1 MRRGGDSQRFEMAG
15 CAEGVWPGKG
25 ALQPLEAV
33 ERQGRLRRD
42 DRWPGE
48 QGCRPQ
54 DRHDRCDLS
63 QSAPHGIRLAG
74 KNGDP
79 GRLIERTKG
88 GTNTVFL
95 SVIETGRMS
104 PAICLG
110 LRELSVPIVCIDAR
124 QAHQSLKAM
133 KANKTDHHDAAG
145 LAQLA
150 RTGFYK
156 EVHVKSPAAHGV
168 RSVIT
173 ARGHLVEARVRLDNM
188 IRGLC
193 ATFGYRPGPGQG
205 KAFLERIMHAAH
217 IPGLGE
223 AIASLLTVRAEL
235 VEQIKEMDRR
245 LRIIASQSQACEI
258 LMTIPEVGVQTSAA
272 FAAAVDEVGRFRQS
286 RNAGAY
292 FGLVLRRHQSG
303 ELDWTGRITK
313 QGDGTVRKLLYEA
326 ANSILTRS
334 KEIFALKT
342 WAMKIA
348 KRRGLKKARVAL
360 ARRLAVIMHAMLRD
374 GTLFQA

>member
-1 MRRGGDSQRFEMAG
+1 MKHYAG
-15 CAEGVWPGKG
+15 
-25 ALQPLEAV
+25 L
-33 ERQGRLRRD
+33 
-42 DRWPGE
+42 
-48 QGCRPQ
+48 
-54 DRHDRCDLS
+54 DLS
-63 QSAPHGIRLAG
+63 METTQVCIVDENGRKLVSEKVESSPEALAEMLER
-74 KNGDP
+74 NGP
-79 GRLIERTKG
+79 IERA
-88 GTNTVFL
+88 
-95 SVIETGRMS
+95 VIETGRMS

-110 LRELSVPIVCIDAR
+110 LRELGVLVVCIDAR
-124 QAHQSLKAM
+124 QGHQSLKAM
-133 KANKTDHHDAAG
+133 KANKTDPHDAAG

-168 RSVIT
+168 RSVIS

-193 ATFGYRPGPGQG
+193 ATFGYRPGAGQG
-205 KAFLERIMHAAH
+205 KAFLQRIKQAAH
-217 IPGLGE
+217 IPGLGD
-223 AIASLLTVRAEL
+223 AIASLLSVRAEL

-245 LRIIASQSQACEI
+245 LRVIASQSQACEI
-258 LMTIPEVGVQTSAA
+258 LMTIPGVGVQTSAA
-272 FAAAVDEVGRFRQS
+272 FAAAVDEAGRFRQS

-292 FGLVLRRHQSG
+292 FGLVPRRHQSG

-334 KEIFALKT
+334 RETFALKT
-342 WAMKIA
+342 WALNIA

>member
-1 MRRGGDSQRFEMAG
+1 MKHYAG
-15 CAEGVWPGKG
+15 
-25 ALQPLEAV
+25 L
-33 ERQGRLRRD
+33 
-42 DRWPGE
+42 
-48 QGCRPQ
+48 
-54 DRHDRCDLS
+54 DLS
-63 QSAPHGIRLAG
+63 MESTQVCIVDE
-74 KNGDP
+74 NGRKLVSEKVESSP
-79 GRLIERTKG
+79 EAIALMLERYGPIERA
-88 GTNTVFL
+88 VL
-95 SVIETGRMS
+95 ETGRMS

-110 LRELSVPIVCIDAR
+110 LRELGVPMVCIDAR

-133 KANKTDHHDAAG
+133 KANKTDPHDAAG

-173 ARGHLVEARVRLDNM
+173 ARSHLVEARVRLDNM

-193 ATFGYRPGPGQG
+193 ATFGYRPGAGQG
-205 KAFLERIMHAAH
+205 KAFLERIMQAAH
-217 IPGLGE
+217 IPGLGD
-223 AIASLLTVRAEL
+223 AITSLLSVRAEL

-258 LMTIPEVGVQTSAA
+258 LMTIPGVGVQTSAA
-272 FAAAVDEVGRFRQS
+272 FAAAVDEAGRFRQS

-292 FGLVLRRHQSG
+292 FGLVPRRHQSG

-334 KEIFALKT
+334 KETFALKT
-342 WAMKIA
+342 WAMKVA

>member
-1 MRRGGDSQRFEMAG
+1 MKHYAGLDSSMESTQVCIVDENGRKLVSEKVESSPEAIAMMSERYG
-15 CAEGVWPGKG
+15 
-25 ALQPLEAV
+25 PLERA
-33 ERQGRLRRD
+33 
-42 DRWPGE
+42 
-48 QGCRPQ
+48 
-54 DRHDRCDLS
+54 
-63 QSAPHGIRLAG
+63 
-74 KNGDP
+74 
-79 GRLIERTKG
+79 
-88 GTNTVFL
+88 
-95 SVIETGRMS
+95 VIETGRMS

-110 LRELSVPIVCIDAR
+110 SRESGVPVVCIDAR

-133 KANKTDHHDAAG
+133 KANKTDPHDAAG

-173 ARGHLVEARVRLDNM
+173 ARSHSVEARVRLDNT

-193 ATFGYRPGPGQG
+193 ATFGYRPGAGQG
-205 KAFLERIMHAAH
+205 RAFLERIMQAAH
-217 IPGLGE
+217 IPGLGD
-223 AIASLLTVRAEL
+223 AIASLSSVRAES
-235 VEQIKEMDRR
+235 VGQIKEMDRR
-245 LRIIASQSQACEI
+245 SRIIASQSQACEI
-258 LMTIPEVGVQTSAA
+258 SMTIPGVGVQTSAA
-272 FAAAVDEVGRFRQS
+272 FAAAVDEAGRFRQS

-292 FGLVLRRHQSG
+292 FGLVPRRHQSG

-313 QGDGTVRKLLYEA
+313 QGDGTVRKSSYEA

-334 KEIFALKT
+334 RETFALKT

-360 ARRLAVIMHAMLRD
+360 ARRLAVIMHAMSRD